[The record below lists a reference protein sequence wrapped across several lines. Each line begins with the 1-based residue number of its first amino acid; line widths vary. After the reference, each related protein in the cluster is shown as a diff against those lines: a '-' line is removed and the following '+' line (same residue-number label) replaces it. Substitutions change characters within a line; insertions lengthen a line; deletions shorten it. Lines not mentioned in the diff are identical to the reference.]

1 MPVPSDIADLS
12 QTAGNN
18 SPPGSESPT
27 TADDYLRAQ
36 AAFIA
41 MLRDGKGFSG
51 AVQLASG
58 STTDLGAQNALFV
71 EVTGTTTITSFGTN
85 YNGPR
90 FLRFTGA
97 LTLTHNATS
106 LVLPGGANI
115 TTAAGDCAIAVPNQ
129 AGNGWNVVQFMSA
142 ADSGQLA
149 SSSDVQTGTSASK
162 AVTPAALR
170 GGALVSGTPIATTS
184 GALHD
189 FTSIPSWVKRI
200 TVMFSGV
207 STNGS
212 SLPVIRIGDSGGVES
227 TGYSGSVSQ
236 LQSSVSDV
244 TTGFTSSFGLTCTTS
259 AADAISGVATL
270 TLIDPTTNTW
280 AFVAQTTFAA
290 AALTN
295 AYSAGAKTLSAT
307 LDRVRLTT
315 LNGTDTFDGGLVN
328 ILYE

>member
-71 EVTGTTTITSFGTN
+71 EITGTTTITSFGTN

-142 ADSGQLA
+142 SDSGQLA

-170 GGALVSGTPIATTS
+170 GGALVSGTAVSAS
-184 GALHD
+184 GTAVD
-189 FTSIPSWVKRI
+189 FTSIPSWAKRI
-200 TVMFSGV
+200 TVVFSGM
-207 STNGS
+207 STNGT
-212 SLPVIRIGDSGGVES
+212 SLPIVQVGDSGGIET
-227 TGYSGSVSQ
+227 TGYTGAASIVADGSDAVTASPTTGFGITGSVAAASQ
-236 LQSSVSDV
+236 MSGTMVLTLVNPATNTWVSSVSGGMSSGALQTFHAGGTKSLSDVLTQLRV
-244 TTGFTSSFGLTCTTS
+244 TTVGG
-259 AADAISGVATL
+259 
-270 TLIDPTTNTW
+270 TN
-280 AFVAQTTFAA
+280 
-290 AALTN
+290 
-295 AYSAGAKTLSAT
+295 
-307 LDRVRLTT
+307 
-315 LNGTDTFDGGLVN
+315 TFDGGTVN
-328 ILYE
+328 ILFE